1 MRDTILKPKPDIS
14 KVPNKIPSIH
24 RYKLSLDMSLINA
37 PNKNISEFN
46 LPSQKHTQDSY
57 LSKSKRQIIP
67 SFISVK
73 GPPSKSYK
81 KYFPSSLER
90 GKNYFPMSGNE
101 TIRTKND
108 NLSEYELRELPNYSE
123 VYYIGDFRNK
133 IHGSLSELNW
143 GYDDED
149 ANYKIVIGDHIDYRY
164 EVLSLLGK
172 GSFGQVS
179 KCFDHKTSEIVAIKI
194 LKNKNKFH
202 KQGEVEAKIL
212 KVLNFHDP
220 NDCFNVVKM
229 ITYFTFRCHLCLV
242 FELLHISLFDFIRRN
257 RYRGFYVPVIKKLA
271 LQLVRSLKFIKEN
284 SVIHCDLKPE
294 NILFKTSEDLE
305 VKIIDF
311 GSGCFENKRLYTY
324 IQSRFYR
331 SPEIMLGILYT
342 PAIDMWSLGCIL
354 VELYRGYPLFPGK
367 DEEDQMGKILEVL
380 GVPPRGFV
388 MNAARKLNFFDKF
401 GMPLPSFDS
410 KGHMRILGSN
420 SLKKMITESEEFLD
434 FVEKCLKWD
443 PEERLTPEQALK
455 HGWLLE

>member
-1 MRDTILKPKPDIS
+1 M
-14 KVPNKIPSIH
+14 
-24 RYKLSLDMSLINA
+24 
-37 PNKNISEFN
+37 
-46 LPSQKHTQDSY
+46 
-57 LSKSKRQIIP
+57 
-67 SFISVK
+67 
-73 GPPSKSYK
+73 
-81 KYFPSSLER
+81 
-90 GKNYFPMSGNE
+90 
-101 TIRTKND
+101 
-108 NLSEYELRELPNYSE
+108 
-123 VYYIGDFRNK
+123 
-133 IHGSLSELNW
+133 
-143 GYDDED
+143 
-149 ANYKIVIGDHIDYRY
+149 
-164 EVLSLLGK
+164 
-172 GSFGQVS
+172 
-179 KCFDHKTSEIVAIKI
+179 
-194 LKNKNKFH
+194 KNKNKFH